1 MPSLQGGWKV
11 KEMHKNALRVFS
23 PFFFKKKNLMLPPHL
38 VLELLHI
45 SLLESTSHNKI
56 LVLSLTMIIEVL

>member
-1 MPSLQGGWKV
+1 
-11 KEMHKNALRVFS
+11 
-23 PFFFKKKNLMLPPHL
+23 MLPPHL

-45 SLLESTSHNKI
+45 SLLESASHNKI